1 MQARD
6 MNHNALM
13 ERLLAQTASIL
24 RERGAGDWAARLHPA
39 ARAPAASG
47 QRRTEAGDDIID
59 IVAREVQPSRSALRS
74 ARYRQHVD
82 APPADTPVA
91 GERRAPPADATQTHP
106 TPARQPAAAGVDAL
120 LPRFSSGN
128 YSHAQG
134 TREYKLFLPAP
145 SSVRADAVAP
155 AGRPL
160 PLLVMLHGCTQNADD
175 FAAGTRMNE
184 AAQRHGFAV
193 LYPVQSQKSNPQR
206 CWNWFKHSHQQRG
219 RGEAALLADMTRHIV
234 DTHGLDARR
243 VYVAGL
249 SAGGAM
255 AAVLG
260 DCYPE
265 LFAAVGVHSGLAPG
279 VARDLPSALAAMNGS
294 AAGGMTTAPPKR
306 PTIVIHGRRDA
317 TVHPSNAERFKADAN
332 HRLRREAIAGG
343 SRDQRV
349 DADGRVWLE
358 HWFIDGAPHA
368 WSGGSA
374 AGSYTHPAGPCATT
388 AMLRFFELG

>member
-1 MQARD
+1 MKLLQKAR
-6 MNHNALM
+6 
-13 ERLLAQTASIL
+13 SIL
-24 RERGAGDWAARLHPA
+24 GGLQRRLVKRKPVPA
-39 ARAPAASG
+39 ATAPEVPAKGSFRRGHHEEPGVGSSHYKLYVPPAADVG
-47 QRRTEAGDDIID
+47 KQ
-59 IVAREVQPSRSALRS
+59 
-74 ARYRQHVD
+74 
-82 APPADTPVA
+82 
-91 GERRAPPADATQTHP
+91 
-106 TPARQPAAAGVDAL
+106 
-120 LPRFSSGN
+120 
-128 YSHAQG
+128 
-134 TREYKLFLPAP
+134 K
-145 SSVRADAVAP
+145 
-155 AGRPL
+155 L
-160 PLLVMLHGCTQNADD
+160 PLVVMLHGCTQNADD